1 MAAHYICMMDWKE
14 ALGIRSLLDTFQ
26 QYVHVKLS
34 LLKGQ
39 LFLHAY
45 KLLFL
50 VIGLFI
56 AFSLWGFALLFSGL
70 VLAHYLNTWLQ
81 GVYLGYIL
89 VAAVYFLLG
98 VGVLRLMR
106 CPSCRRAIEQLA
118 AHTFPEGNEEES
130 QD

>member
-1 MAAHYICMMDWKE
+1 MMDWKE
-14 ALGIRSLLDTFQ
+14 TLGIRSLLDTLQ
-26 QYVHVKLS
+26 RYVHVKLS

-50 VIGLFI
+50 VMGLFI
-56 AFSLWGFALLFSGL
+56 ALSLWGFALLFSGL
-70 VLAHYLNTWLQ
+70 ALAHYLNTLLQ

-89 VAAVYFLLG
+89 VATLYFLLG
-98 VGVLRLMR
+98 VGLLSLMR
-106 CPSCRRAIEQLA
+106 CQSCKRTIEQLA
-118 AHTFPEGNEEES
+118 ANALPEVNDEEL